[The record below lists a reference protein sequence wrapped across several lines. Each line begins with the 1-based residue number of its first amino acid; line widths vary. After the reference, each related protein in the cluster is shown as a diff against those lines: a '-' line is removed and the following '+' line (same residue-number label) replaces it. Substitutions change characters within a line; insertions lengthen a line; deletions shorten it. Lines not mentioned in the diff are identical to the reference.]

1 VLAATLFKSMAMT
14 PLLVDHSHWLFALLR
29 TASPCAMEHSV
40 EAMAVEAHVV
50 LVELVKSAMK
60 LAAALKTVFVNAEPV
75 NVVKMAVEAHVDLVQ
90 VELDV

>member
-1 VLAATLFKSMAMT
+1 
-14 PLLVDHSHWLFALLR
+14 
-29 TASPCAMEHSV
+29 
-40 EAMAVEAHVV
+40 
-50 LVELVKSAMK
+50 MK